1 MGGRGVRSETT
12 GGTGELAAGDV
23 QMDWLRD
30 GCHGDHGQPPL
41 LHTACFQVS
50 SWLVLILLVGRQE
63 GHLTSDQ
70 LKNPVSTVLFFR
82 GFSGPGLD

>member
-1 MGGRGVRSETT
+1 VGWEEEEYGQKRR

-30 GCHGDHGQPPL
+30 GCHGDHGQLPL

-50 SWLVLILLVGRQE
+50 S
-63 GHLTSDQ
+63 
-70 LKNPVSTVLFFR
+70 
-82 GFSGPGLD
+82 